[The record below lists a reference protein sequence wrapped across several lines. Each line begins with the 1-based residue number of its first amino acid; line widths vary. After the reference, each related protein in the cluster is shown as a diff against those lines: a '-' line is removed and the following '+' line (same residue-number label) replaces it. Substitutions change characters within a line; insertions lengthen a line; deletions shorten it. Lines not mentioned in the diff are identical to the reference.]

1 MKHGWQFVKSI
12 IPGRKQGFWLGLPLQ
27 HTRTYT
33 FSPLRRPVHTDDAAE
48 DSDCGDGD
56 WPPSK
61 KVSIDVRIWDLL
73 SKREEQFVLVDMAE
87 SFINTWL
94 TRTLLGLTP

>member
-1 MKHGWQFVKSI
+1 MMQ
-12 IPGRKQGFWLGLPLQ
+12 Q
-27 HTRTYT
+27 RT
-33 FSPLRRPVHTDDAAE
+33 VIAE
-48 DSDCGDGD
+48 TGDG
-56 WPPSK
+56 PPSK

-94 TRTLLGLTP
+94 TRTLLGLTPRTPAEKQDYSASRDKIHREKREAGEVRAK